1 MKALNQKGK
10 SLVVINM
17 VQTDWNEALTKPSN
31 MISTAAL
38 MLGAWII
45 LLSLINIFGGGAGQA
60 GNKVA
65 WIEFFGTSFGI
76 GGEAFVPYE
85 DGFILDDAIFAVL
98 GLIMITTSLRNADVL
113 NWVSNI
119 KNSDFTNN
127 LIKGNSGKE
136 IISSWLVV
144 VGISFYIIWS
154 VQNDTWVDP
163 GVYSVMIAMVAFG
176 IALNINSK
184 VDG

>member
-10 SLVVINM
+10 SSVVINM

-38 MLGAWII
+38 MVGAWII

-65 WIEFFGTSFGI
+65 WIGFIGF
-76 GGEAFVPYE
+76 GGEAFVPYD
-85 DGFILDDAIFAVL
+85 DGFILDDAIFAIL
-98 GLIMITTSLRNADVL
+98 GLIMIATGLRNTDVF
-113 NWVSNI
+113 NWISNI
-119 KNSDFTNN
+119 QKSDFANN
-127 LIKGNSGKE
+127 LIKGNTGKE
-136 IISSWLVV
+136 IISSWLTVI
-144 VGISFYIIWS
+144 GISFYLIWS
-154 VQNDTWVDP
+154 IQNDTWVDP

-184 VDG
+184 VEN